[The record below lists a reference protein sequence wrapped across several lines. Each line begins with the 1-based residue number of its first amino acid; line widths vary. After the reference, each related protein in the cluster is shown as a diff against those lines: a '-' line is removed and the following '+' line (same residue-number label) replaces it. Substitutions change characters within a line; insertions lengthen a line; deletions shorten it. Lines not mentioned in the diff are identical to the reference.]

1 MRHLPSM
8 SPCAVRGSDV
18 IERSARGKRLAI
30 SRKMAEVGTIRLLG
44 EQQKQQQQQHL
55 APKQP
60 RRRYCV
66 NSPKRERSSI

>member
-30 SRKMAEVGTIRLLG
+30 SRKMAEVVGGAAEAELFTLRDFPSPSHPFFLLRPLYQVKLG
-44 EQQKQQQQQHL
+44 RCAE
-55 APKQP
+55 P
-60 RRRYCV
+60 
-66 NSPKRERSSI
+66 